1 MVCSFT
7 VLKKRSYIFVAL
19 CILTCSSLTY
29 AQAQIEGIIYDAQT
43 NQRVSKTY
51 IYNTANDDG
60 TYNNL
65 KGEFRLTAKPG
76 DVLIAAAEGYYPDT
90 LVVPQAKT
98 VYFRLERSSIWLKE
112 VSIMGRRNPAQ
123 DLEQKKQDY
132 RTAYRKGT
140 PGSLLS
146 IGPTGAGLSID
157 ALYAL
162 ISREGRNARFLQ
174 EIIERDY
181 RNAVIDY
188 RYTRTLVKNVTGI
201 DDRYLEDFMVQY
213 RPSYYFILSASEYSL
228 AYYIKQSFQQ
238 YRRNPAAYRL
248 PRLPQDTTFKKD
260 PDG

>member
-1 MVCSFT
+1 MYCST
-7 VLKKRSYIFVAL
+7 AYV
-19 CILTCSSLTY
+19 
-29 AQAQIEGIIYDAQT
+29 QAQIEGIVYDAQT
-43 NQRVSKTY
+43 GQRVSKTY
-51 IYNTANDDG
+51 VYNTANDEG
-60 TYNNL
+60 AYNNL

-90 LVVPQAKT
+90 LVVPPAKT

-112 VSIMGRRNPAQ
+112 VSVMGPRNPAR
-123 DLEQKKQDY
+123 DLEQKKRDY

-146 IGPTGAGLSID
+146 TGPTGAGLSID

-188 RYTRTLVKNVTGI
+188 RYTKTLVKSVTGI
-201 DDRYLEDFMVQY
+201 DDKYLEDFMFQY
-213 RPSYYFILSASEYSL
+213 RPSYYFVLSVSDYNL
-228 AYYIKQSFQQ
+228 AYYIKQSFQR
-238 YRRNPAAYRL
+238 YRRDPAAHRVPRL
-248 PRLPQDTTFKKD
+248 PRDTTFKKNPESD
-260 PDG
+260 